1 MLFPPSP
8 PRSQT
13 PQDTNR
19 ASETDTHSLGEKNSS
34 QVRCARPAFTICRYR
49 LLGDLARSRLLV
61 PQTFSQQSGGWGHLQ
76 HLTEWTGGGGAQF
89 GSGCVA
95 RAPSAPHAL
104 PGDAGGRWEL
114 WGSVGVRGVWSRWRP
129 AQGLPN
135 GMALLLCLPRR
146 HWLLQETVPWAA
158 VTSACVVWV
167 RS

>member
-61 PQTFSQQSGGWGHLQ
+61 LQTFSQQWGVGASPARHRMDWRRRGPVWFRVCGQGPLGPTRPPGGCGW
-76 HLTEWTGGGGAQF
+76 EVGA
-89 GSGCVA
+89 
-95 RAPSAPHAL
+95 
-104 PGDAGGRWEL
+104 
-114 WGSVGVRGVWSRWRP
+114 VGVRGVWSRWRP

-135 GMALLLCLPRR
+135 GTALLLCLPRR